1 VVIADKVIVR
11 LDFRLAKL
19 KGDRTMTDIR
29 SLEQTLLENLP
40 WNKAR
45 IKFVARF
52 LLALYAVQTV
62 NLSILAAAF
71 SGSANFDSNNTRLQ
85 RFLRQF
91 EMPYAELAEFVVKM
105 LGLPEP
111 YTLALDRT
119 NWKVG
124 VIDLNILMLSVVYR
138 GIGVPVVWIVLPKA
152 GNSNTSERTTVMEI
166 FLDLFG
172 AQKIAF
178 LLGDR
183 EFVGREWFRFL
194 KRHRIKFQMRLHKNT
209 LVRNGRGQYAHAWR
223 LFCRTRINC
232 PLVIPEARKMWGME
246 LYLSGCRLK
255 DGEYLILVSS
265 EFYERP
271 HEQYKNRWG
280 IESLFGALKSR
291 GFNLEDTHLK
301 DSERLSRLLALL
313 ALAFTWAFV
322 VGLWQAS
329 VKELKLKKHGHPPKS
344 IFRRGLNILCRLVT
358 NFERFDVAVWRKVIK
373 LLSCS

>member
-1 VVIADKVIVR
+1 
-11 LDFRLAKL
+11 
-19 KGDRTMTDIR
+19 MTDIR

-62 NLSILAAAF
+62 NLSILANTF
-71 SGSANFDSNNTRLQ
+71 SGSAQIESNYKRLQ

-91 EMPYAELAEFVVKM
+91 EMPYAELAEFVVR
-105 LGLPEP
+105 LLDLPGP

-124 VIDLNILMLSVVYR
+124 VVDLNILMLSIVYR
-138 GIGVPVVWIVLPKA
+138 GVGVPVVWMVLPKA
-152 GNSNTSERTTVMEI
+152 GNSDTGERMTVMEI

-172 AQKIAF
+172 AQNIAY

-183 EFVGREWFRFL
+183 EFVGREWFGFL
-194 KRHRIKFQMRLHKNT
+194 KRHRIKFQMRLHRDT
-209 LVRNGRGQYAHAWR
+209 LVRNGRGQYVQAWR

-232 PLVIPEARKMWGME
+232 PLVIPEARRMWAME

-255 DGEYLILVSS
+255 NGEYLILVSP
-265 EFYERP
+265 EFCEKP
-271 HEQYKNRWG
+271 QQEYKKRWG
-280 IESLFGALKSR
+280 IETLFGALKSR
-291 GFNLEDTHLK
+291 GFNLEDTHVQ

-329 VKELKLKKHGHPPKS
+329 VKELKLKKHGYPPKS

-358 NFERFDVAVWRKVIK
+358 NLEHFDVVVWRKVIK

>member
-1 VVIADKVIVR
+1 
-11 LDFRLAKL
+11 
-19 KGDRTMTDIR
+19 MTDIR

-62 NLSILAAAF
+62 NLSILANAF
-71 SGSANFDSNNTRLQ
+71 SGAAQIESNYKRLQ

-91 EMPYAELAEFVVKM
+91 EMPYAELAEFIVKM
-105 LGLPEP
+105 LGLPGP

-124 VIDLNILMLSVVYR
+124 VVDLNILMLSIVYR
-138 GIGVPVVWIVLPKA
+138 GIGVPIVWTVLPKA
-152 GNSNTSERTTVMEI
+152 GASDTGERCTVMEI

-172 AQKIAF
+172 SQNVAC

-194 KRHRIKFQMRLHKNT
+194 KHHRIKFQMRLHRDT
-209 LVRNGRGQYAHAWR
+209 RVRNGRGQYVQAWR

-232 PLVIPEARKMWGME
+232 PLVIPEARRMWGME

-255 DGEYLILVSS
+255 NGEYLILVSD
-265 EFYERP
+265 EFCEKP
-271 HEQYKNRWG
+271 HEQYRKRWG
-280 IESLFGALKSR
+280 IETLFAAMKSR
-291 GFNLEDTHLK
+291 GFNLEDTRLK
-301 DSERLSRLLALL
+301 DAERLSRLLALL

-322 VGLWQAS
+322 VGLWQAK
-329 VKELKLKKHGHPPKS
+329 VKELKLKKHGYPPKS

-358 NFERFDVAVWRKVIK
+358 NLEHCDFVVWRKVIK